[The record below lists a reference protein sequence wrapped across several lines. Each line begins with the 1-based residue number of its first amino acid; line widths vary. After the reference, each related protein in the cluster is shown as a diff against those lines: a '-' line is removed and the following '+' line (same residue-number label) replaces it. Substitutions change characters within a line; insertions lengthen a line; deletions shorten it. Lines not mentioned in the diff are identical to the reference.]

1 MKIGVNLKQQRA
13 NTFPWL
19 YWVLRPQWDWH
30 VCLTPTS
37 LWQNL
42 QPLFFFLFSCTS
54 ISCRAITITNDRT
67 DGSGRSKKGGK
78 VANRSQIGLE
88 QLKTPSNFSDRKC
101 KFQRYKYLTLE
112 SWLLA
117 REGVPS
123 KGKGCSKVQLSISL
137 PWQERNA
144 RRSCLQR
151 RSIQQKYFYEKPHLD
166 NLSSPVNRCSG
177 DKTVCCTLLVRH
189 RWLQLCLKGCRVAY
203 LGLVITTFL
212 HLSMYT

>member
-1 MKIGVNLKQQRA
+1 MKIRVNPKQQRA

-42 QPLFFFLFSCTS
+42 QPLFFFLLSCTS

-123 KGKGCSKVQLSISL
+123 KGKVAQKCSSALVCHGRREMLEGAVCSADLFNKSISMKNHIWIIFPRL
-137 PWQERNA
+137 TTDA
-144 RRSCLQR
+144 VATKLFVVRSWWGTDDYN
-151 RSIQQKYFYEKPHLD
+151 SVKKDAEWH
-166 NLSSPVNRCSG
+166 
-177 DKTVCCTLLVRH
+177 T
-189 RWLQLCLKGCRVAY
+189 
-203 LGLVITTFL
+203 
-212 HLSMYT
+212 